1 MNKKE
6 RMKGH
11 IEQTASLY
19 GFEVISIKEKKDGSI
34 VIYLTKEG
42 EDGSD

>member
-11 IEQTASLY
+11 IAQTASLY
-19 GFEVISIKEKKDGSI
+19 GYKMESAKEKKDGSI

-42 EDGSD
+42 GNGSD

>member
-11 IEQTASLY
+11 IGQTASLY
-19 GFEVISIKEKKDGSI
+19 GYKMDSAKEKKDGSI
-34 VIYLTKEG
+34 VIYLTKED
-42 EDGSD
+42 EDGAN